1 MKWAAVIEYISDAD
15 KVNAVRPQHRA
26 YLTSLM
32 AADKLACSG
41 PLTDG
46 YGAIIVY
53 EADSQSAAE
62 ELLRGD
68 PFHTAG
74 VFVRWDLHPWNMLFV
89 NPRLVV
95 PPT

>member
-1 MKWAAVIEYISDAD
+1 MKWAAIIEYVQDAD
-15 KVNAVRPQHRA
+15 RVNAIRPQHRA
-26 YLTSLM
+26 YLTGLLE
-32 AADKLACSG
+32 ADRLACSG

-53 EADSQSAAE
+53 EAPTKEAAE

-68 PFHTAG
+68 PFHAGG
-74 VFVRWDLHPWNMLFV
+74 VFVRWELHPWNMLFV

-95 PPT
+95 PPA